1 MCQRA
6 SLFLAPFPPGF
17 GFRVRSELALANL
30 HARIALAEGDSRN
43 HTPAALQLSIAMK
56 LP

>member
-17 GFRVRSELALANL
+17 GSRVRSELALANL

-43 HTPAALQLSIAMK
+43 HTPAALQLSIAKK